1 MALPSGVD
9 ALTNAKLVT
18 NNTNMISVTP
28 SIVDQVIS
36 PEKSAIFN
44 VTITNL
50 SNQPMPLYASTAPFD
65 NNGYIDNGATQW
77 FVFQQPDLL
86 ILPHQSQTENI
97 TVNIPKNAEAGAH
110 YATIYFTPLVPVNSL
125 QSNKSPIILRVGV
138 LATIIVTGD
147 IKQSAY
153 IGAIKASIDPWE
165 GPVTLSLRLVNNGNV
180 YLLPHGSLV
189 VYKNRKPVKSFQ
201 LGREVIFPN
210 KGYTF
215 TRVWSKHPL
224 LGSYQLKGKLIYGSN
239 NVILESS
246 INFSVTPWDLIIE
259 AGILLAVLGALYKV
273 FRKRLWRA
281 FKALLFKNP

>member
-1 MALPSGVD
+1 
-9 ALTNAKLVT
+9 
-18 NNTNMISVTP
+18 MISVSP
-28 SIVDQVIS
+28 SIIDQVIS
-36 PEKSAIFN
+36 PGKSDTFN

-65 NNGYIDNGATQW
+65 NNGYVDSGATQW

-86 ILPHQSQTENI
+86 ILPDQSQTENI

-138 LATIIVTGD
+138 LATIIVPGD

-153 IGAIKASIDPWE
+153 LRAIKANIKSWG
-165 GPVTLSLRLVNNGNV
+165 GPVTLSLSLVNNGNV

-189 VYKNRKPVKSFQ
+189 VYKNQKPVKSFQ
-201 LGREVIFPN
+201 LGGEVIFPS

-224 LGSYQLKGKLIYGSN
+224 LGSYQLKGKIIYGSN
-239 NVILESS
+239 NVMLESS
-246 INFSVTPWDLIIE
+246 INFNVTPWDLFIE
-259 AGILLAVLGALYKV
+259 AGILLAVLGVLYKV

-281 FKALLFKNP
+281 FKALLFKNS